1 MYGVSDFRR
10 GLKIQI
16 DQTPYSIIEFEHV
29 KPGKGTAFTRTKL
42 RDLKSG
48 RVLEHTFRSGEKI
61 TKPDVFE
68 TDMQYLYND
77 GSEFVFMD
85 SKTYDQLGVSTELM
99 GSDAGFL
106 LEGMIVKVVVF
117 EGRVIGVELP
127 NFVVLTVTQCDPAVK
142 GDTVTGASKPATVE
156 TGATFHVPLFINEGD
171 CIKVDTRSGEYVE
184 RSRK

>member
-16 DQTPYSIIEFEHV
+16 DQTPYSIIDFEHV
-29 KPGKGTAFTRTKL
+29 KPGKGAAFTRTKL

-61 TKPDVFE
+61 IKPDVFE

-77 GSEFVFMD
+77 GTDYVFMD
-85 SKTYDQLGVSTELM
+85 SKTYDQVSVGSELM
-99 GSDAGFL
+99 GDDSNFL
-106 LEGMIVKVVVF
+106 LEGMSVKVVMF
-117 EGRVIGVELP
+117 EGRVIGIELP
-127 NFVVLTVTQCDPAVK
+127 NFVVLKVSQCDPAVK
-142 GDTVTGASKPATVE
+142 GDTVTGATKSATVE
-156 TGATFHVPLFINEGD
+156 TGATFSVPLFINEGD
-171 CIKVDTRSGEYVE
+171 SIKVDTRTGDYVE